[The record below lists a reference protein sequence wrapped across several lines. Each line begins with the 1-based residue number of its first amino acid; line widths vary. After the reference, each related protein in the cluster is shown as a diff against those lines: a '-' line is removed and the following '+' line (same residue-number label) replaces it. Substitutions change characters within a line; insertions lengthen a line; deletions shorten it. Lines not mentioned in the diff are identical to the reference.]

1 MRPRLTAVSAV
12 SAAEKKAEIVSKATM
27 AAIV

>member
-12 SAAEKKAEIVSKATM
+12 SAAEKKAEIASKTTM
-27 AAIV
+27 TAMV